1 MLVKGNISVNNILVE
16 NTEDIDVPMPVY
28 NLIKYSDNY
37 WKTSGSLQ
45 QYWKDIPRDNGDID
59 FNGANAIDLFN
70 FKAKITG

>member
-1 MLVKGNISVNNILVE
+1 
-16 NTEDIDVPMPVY
+16 MPVY

-45 QYWKDIPRDNGDID
+45 QYWKDIPWDNGDID